1 MPPSNIPELIAHRGY
16 AEAYPENTLP
26 AFTAA
31 IKAGARFLECDVQLS
46 SDLVPVLFHDLTLKR
61 QCRQRGKIRDYPL
74 GRLLKFSAG
83 FPKRFGDRFEE
94 VRIATL
100 AELVELLRSHPAV
113 TPFIE
118 LKKNSLDD
126 FGVEP
131 VLDIVLEQLGEIRQR
146 AVLISYEIRAL
157 HAAKRRGWP
166 AVGVV
171 LDSWGETRRPELVD
185 LAPAYIFC
193 SVRGLPT
200 RGPLGFPGARL
211 AVFEVSSPKAGL
223 VLAGRGVELIETF
236 ALVEMQKGLA
246 KLGKIGKS

>member
-1 MPPSNIPELIAHRGY
+1 MPPVNIPELVAHRGY
-16 AEAYPENTLP
+16 AAAFPENTLP

-31 IKAGARFLECDVQLS
+31 VKAGAHYLECDVQIS
-46 SDLVPVLFHDLTLKR
+46 ADLEPVLFHDLTLKR
-61 QCRQRGKIRDYPL
+61 LCRQPGKIRDYSL
-74 GRLLKFSAG
+74 ARLQDFSAG
-83 FPKRFGDRFEE
+83 YPKRFGDRFAE

-100 AELVELLRSHPAV
+100 AELVELLRPHPGV
-113 TPFIE
+113 IPFIE
-118 LKKNSLDD
+118 LKKNSLYD
-126 FGVEP
+126 FGVEL
-131 VLDIVLEQLGEIRQR
+131 VLDIVLDQLWEVRQR
-146 AVLISYEIRAL
+146 AVLISYEISAL

-166 AVGVV
+166 AVGIV

-200 RGPLGFPGARL
+200 RGPLGFLGARL
-211 AVFEVSSPKAGL
+211 AVFEVSSPKAAL

-246 KLGKIGKS
+246 G